1 MIITRAPLRIP
12 LGGGGT
18 DFASYYN
25 KYGGYL
31 VGFACGLYVYVIV
44 HPIREP
50 RIHLKYSK
58 NEVVDATNEG
68 LDQLENKVAAEAIRY
83 IGLPSSGGLEIST
96 FSDVPESSG
105 LGGSSSFTCAL
116 LMGLN
121 SLVGADA
128 YTPERLFGEAF
139 HVEREMANSPGG
151 MQDQFFAS
159 KGGANVVVL
168 GGITEEGEDLSGTST
183 IDISKFV
190 DKLYLVYTN
199 ETRTSLD
206 IAVRQNEKTE
216 ALDQTMLESL
226 DEVKVIGNRIER
238 YLHSGSYKEIASLFT
253 EHWES
258 KIRRDHEIA
267 TEEMFDIWNKCL
279 DAGALGGKLI
289 GLGGGGYFLMY
300 SEVSLIPIGG
310 IPLRVAPNGAE
321 IVHTSER
328 QLETYIGSVDNG

>member
-18 DFASYYN
+18 DFQSYYS

-31 VGFACGLYVYVIV
+31 LGFACDLYVYVVV
-44 HPIREP
+44 HPVKDAK
-50 RIHLKYSK
+50 IHLKYSK
-58 NEVVDATNEG
+58 NEVVDATEYG

-116 LMGLN
+116 LTGLN
-121 SLVGADA
+121 ALANREP
-128 YTPERLFGEAF
+128 YIPERLFGEAF
-139 HVEREMANSPGG
+139 HVERELAQSPGG
-151 MQDQFFAS
+151 MQDQFFAA
-159 KGGANVVVL
+159 KGGSNVLIL
-168 GGITEEGEDLSGTST
+168 GGLTEDGEDLSGTST
-183 IDISKFV
+183 IDISGFV

-199 ETRTSLD
+199 ETRSSLD

-216 ALDQTMLESL
+216 ALDEIMLESL
-226 DEVKVIGNRIER
+226 NQVKVIGNKIER
-238 YLHSGSYKEIASLFT
+238 YLHSGSYREIANLFT

-258 KIRRDHEIA
+258 KMRRDHEIA
-267 TEEMFDIWNKCL
+267 TPEMLDIWNQCL

-310 IPLRVAPNGAE
+310 IPIRVAPNGAE
-321 IVHTSER
+321 VVHTSER
-328 QLETYIGSVDNG
+328 QVIETYAD